1 MLMVIHVAHAVFHMW
16 LWIIYVPGKH
26 ADVAKSVYKI
36 YNSVTAGLTAE
47 KPGPNELEKKALI
60 RRGSILH
67 ESSEMR
73 VEANPAALPIDRD
86 DVVVN
91 LDHNATACP
100 ESPMSPAS
108 CKMLL
113 AQRKQK
119 QHLLDF
125 FLRAEVVHL
134 MADGIK
140 KAVTNSFMLP
150 LL

>member
-1 MLMVIHVAHAVFHMW
+1 MVIHVAHVVFHMW
-16 LWIIYVPGKH
+16 LWILYVPGKH
-26 ADVAKSVYKI
+26 ADVAKSVYKT

-60 RRGSILH
+60 YRGSIIH

-73 VEANPAALPIDRD
+73 VEANPTAMPIDRE
-86 DVVVN
+86 DVVVD
-91 LDHNATACP
+91 LDQQCP

-113 AQRKQK
+113 AQRKRK

-134 MADGIK
+134 MSDGIK
-140 KAVTNSFMLP
+140 KAVTNSLMLP